1 MLPDGLDFLMR
12 PILAQMCRMESLHDH
27 TLSLADFALMN
38 DALDARAENEVRA
51 HRAAENIK

>member
-51 HRAAENIK
+51 HRAAENQ